1 MPESCIKIIDSLI
14 EERNKQGKTQRDIAE
29 ATGFSQSVIARLE
42 SKKVT
47 PKLDTLLKVA
57 AALNQSLEI
66 VPTNRQ

>member
-57 AALNQSLEI
+57 AALNQSIEI
-66 VPTNRQ
+66 VPTNRR

>member
-29 ATGFSQSVIARLE
+29 ATDFSQSVIARLE

-57 AALNQSLEI
+57 AALNQSIEI

>member
-29 ATGFSQSVIARLE
+29 ATCFSQSVIARLE

-57 AALNQSLEI
+57 AALNQSIEI

>member
-1 MPESCIKIIDSLI
+1 MPESCIKIIDRLI
-14 EERNKQGKTQRDIAE
+14 DERNKQGITQRDIAE

-57 AALNQSLEI
+57 AALNQSIEI

>member
-57 AALNQSLEI
+57 AALNQSIEI
-66 VPTNRQ
+66 VPTNGQ

>member
-1 MPESCIKIIDSLI
+1 MPEACVKIIDSLI
-14 EERNKQGKTQRDIAE
+14 EERNRQGKTQRDVAE

-57 AALNQSLEI
+57 AALNQSI
-66 VPTNRQ
+66 AVVPAEKR

>member
-57 AALNQSLEI
+57 AALNQSIEI

>member
-57 AALNQSLEI
+57 AALNQSIEI
-66 VPTNRQ
+66 VHTNRQ

>member
-29 ATGFSQSVIARLE
+29 ATGFSQSVFARLE

-57 AALNQSLEI
+57 AALNQSIEI